1 MPMADTEMLSKQ
13 LMVGVTVRLTVCL
26 VEEYPPKML
35 LVWKHICL
43 MGQIGTTRIDKIDTR
58 KT

>member
-1 MPMADTEMLSKQ
+1 MADTEMLSKQ